1 MSYELPEDN
10 MLMRVKHAPI
20 GPGTNPITKSERPR
34 VTTSVETLYSFAI
47 NRNAGLKTEDAKVE
61 HTG

>member
-1 MSYELPEDN
+1 MRHDLSEDQT
-10 MLMRVKHAPI
+10 LIRVKHPPI
-20 GPGTNPITKSERPR
+20 GPGTNPITKNERPR
-34 VTTSVETLYSFAI
+34 VTTSVETWYSFAI